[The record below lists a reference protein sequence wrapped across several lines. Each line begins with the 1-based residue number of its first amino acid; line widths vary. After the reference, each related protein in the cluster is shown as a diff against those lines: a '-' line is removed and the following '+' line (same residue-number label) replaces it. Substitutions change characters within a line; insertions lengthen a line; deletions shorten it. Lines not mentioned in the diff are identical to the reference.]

1 MEDTMKKVIILCI
14 LVALS
19 FSTYSCGGGGAGSSS
34 SPGGENPKTPSI
46 VRLMPSHYVAQTNS
60 FISLHTKVLD
70 GNGKPVPNIPVT
82 YTNLSNPFGNIIS
95 SALKFLGLYK
105 PVGMLSTS
113 VVRTDKLGIATVKIT
128 STVYGFATVQ
138 AEVNTGAGIVR
149 DKKTVYFTLS
159 LVTTTPPPTLKL
171 HVKDAANDTYDEP
184 EDFALLKTAGDDQ
197 RTIKA
202 VLLDGFGQPLSG
214 IKVRFN
220 SDSPTEVTFTP
231 ADPVYTNSNG
241 EAFVTVTV
249 KPSIITDLTRVLN
262 ITAEADTKK
271 DGSYATANILT
282 LFLEPV
288 RVSNISVTANPE
300 VAAPNGTSTIRA
312 VVSLNTGTATPDG
325 STVNFT
331 TSCGFIPPFAQT
343 TNGVATATFT
353 APSIPP
359 SNNICTITTSI
370 GGQSGT
376 ADVRVTTSLTV
387 QPPAQIVNGV
397 NGGNATYIIFGGVAP
412 YAVTTN
418 NRAIACNDTNSDGDC
433 SDPSDIDKGIWD
445 VPASSNQFFTVTVPA
460 NTPASAVTLVVR
472 DSVGTTVNA
481 TLTIGGGASLAILP
495 NTVTV
500 YRPSTADDNL
510 DFTIFGGIPPYSV
523 FSNNPLYAP
532 VVLTSNTF
540 RITVPANATTGT
552 IIITVR
558 DNSPTGATT
567 TATITITAQT
577 PQPLAV
583 IPSTQTI
590 SNPAP
595 TDTADYKVLGGTGGY
610 TAFSGSPS
618 LVSVTVG
625 GADNN
630 IVTATLQ
637 AGVSTLTTDTT
648 VTITIYDSVGS
659 SITASLVLDIV
670 PTLPLSVTPES
681 VSVTGLATNADN
693 VTFYISGGSGT
704 YTGAF
709 SNNTAVV
716 PNSTIVGNNFTI
728 DPQVV
733 SASTPVTLTVVDSL
747 GATDTV
753 TVTVTPATSAM
764 AINPSSITV
773 DVGTVITFNV
783 IGGLPGYLAYTSDM
797 ATLALAS
804 NPESVGT
811 SFTATALTGGSAIIT
826 VVDSDGKSVQATVT
840 ITPDTIPPVVSSTT
854 PANGDTGVALNNN
867 VTITWNENMDCSTVN
882 TANITSTSPTWTLSS
897 CSGSQ
902 AVFNTGA
909 QVASTLYSV
918 TVTTSV
924 TDLSGN
930 PMVANYIF
938 SYTTAP

>member
-1 MEDTMKKVIILCI
+1 MEDTMKKVIILCMF
-14 LVALS
+14 LALS

-34 SPGGENPKTPSI
+34 SPDGENPKTPSI
-46 VRLMPSHYVAQTNS
+46 VKLMPSHYVAQTNS

-70 GNGKPVPNIPVT
+70 GNGKPVPNTPVT

-95 SALKFLGLYK
+95 SMLKSLGLYK

-128 STVYGFATVQ
+128 STVPGFATVQ
-138 AEVNTGAGIVR
+138 SEVNTGAGIVR

-171 HVKDAANDTYDEP
+171 HVDDGDGTYDEP
-184 EDFALLKTAGDDQ
+184 DDYELFKTSGDTQ

-202 VLLDGFGQPLSG
+202 VLLDGFGRPLSG
-214 IKVRFN
+214 KSVTFG
-220 SDSPTEVTFTP
+220 SDSPNEVNFLNTNP
-231 ADPVYTNSNG
+231 AMTNNNG
-241 EAFVTVTV
+241 EAFILIQVN
-249 KPSIITDLTRVLN
+249 PAIITDFTRVLN
-262 ITAEADTKK
+262 ITAQYSENNDT
-271 DGSYATANILT
+271 AAAMLT
-282 LFLEPV
+282 LFLDPV
-288 RVSNISVTANPE
+288 TVSNISVTANPS
-300 VAAPNGTSTIRA
+300 VVAPNGTSTINA
-312 VVSLNTGTATPDG
+312 TVYLNTGTKTPDN

-331 TSCGFIPPFAQT
+331 TSCGTVIPFAQT
-343 TNGVATATFT
+343 TNGIATATFT

-359 SNNICTITTSI
+359 SNNICTITASI
-370 GGQSGT
+370 GGQIGT

-387 QPPAQIVNGV
+387 QPGSQTINGV

-412 YAVTTN
+412 YTVTTN

-433 SDPSDIDKGIWD
+433 SDPSDIDKGIWN
-445 VPASSNQFFTVTVPA
+445 VPASSNQFFSVTVPA
-460 NTPASAVTLVVR
+460 NTPASTVTLVVR

-510 DFTIFGGIPPYSV
+510 DFTIFGGISPYSV

-540 RITVPANATTGT
+540 RISVPANATTGA

-558 DNSPTGATT
+558 DNSPTGTTT

-577 PQPLAV
+577 PQPLVV

-659 SITASLVLDIV
+659 NITASLVLDIV

-681 VSVTGLATNADN
+681 VSVTGLASTTDDN
-693 VTFYISGGSGT
+693 VTFFISGGSGT
-704 YTGAF
+704 YTGV

-716 PNSTIVGNNFTI
+716 PNPTIVGNNFTI

-747 GATDTV
+747 GATDTA
-753 TVTVTPATSAM
+753 TVTVTPATSSM
-764 AINPSSITV
+764 AINPSTITV
-773 DVGTVITFNV
+773 DVGTVIAFNI
-783 IGGLPGYLAYTSDM
+783 IGGLPNYSVYTSDM
-797 ATLALAS
+797 TVLALAS
-804 NPESVGT
+804 NPEPVSGT
-811 SFTATALTGGSAIIT
+811 SFTATASADGSATIT
-826 VVDSDGKSVQATVT
+826 VVDSDGQTVTATVT
-840 ITPDTIPPVVSSTT
+840 VTAPPTPPTPSALSVAPPSATICEDSIACSAATDVAAFTIS
-854 PANGDTGVALNNN
+854 GGVAPYTVTSLTPSVIPNPITVLGGGIFAVNATN
-867 VTITWNENMDCSTVN
+867 GSIAADTPVILTITDS
-882 TANITSTSPTWTLSS
+882 A
-897 CSGSQ
+897 SGG
-902 AVFNTGA
+902 T
-909 QVASTLYSV
+909 TV
-918 TVTTSV
+918 TVTV
-924 TDLSGN
+924 IN
-930 PMVANYIF
+930 QP
-938 SYTTAP
+938 